1 MKRIVS
7 KKGLALLVAALL
19 VFALLPGAA
28 LADGEVA
35 QVGNN
40 QYTSVQAAI
49 NAVKS
54 GSVSGDIVLIADVT
68 ESVKFEAGTYTLDL
82 NNKTLTGGATDAIYV
97 ANSATLTVKG
107 SGTVK
112 AGAKGY
118 AAVFNNGTTVLA
130 DGLYTRSSGANWYTI
145 VNHGVKMTIEEGVT
159 VDTQT
164 DETSSLVENGYSS
177 YSGSNERVNYVD
189 NTNVAAPKMIINGGA
204 FSAAGYNAV
213 KNDEGGVLEIHGG
226 TFTSKRADGAVIMNW
241 NYATISGGK
250 FIATENNTAVL
261 ANGTWG
267 DHAKGV
273 ATITGGTFIVD
284 ESAEGA
290 TLIWYGQGSGKGGT
304 LEVSNAVFE
313 GTFNQNV
320 TETYAVDITSCSS
333 TNPVPS
339 NLVADGKGEI
349 GLDGKYHVGTTE
361 YLLEHVAATAEMGST
376 IDVVVGSFELNNVSA
391 GVKVTN
397 SGAGKVS
404 ANGVNVAPGNT
415 VTVESGLPFTIVT
428 GTPKDCI
435 VTEGETATFTVEVD
449 FGVNEDKQLG
459 YQWRKSTDG
468 GKTFKV
474 IEGANE
480 ASYTTSKTTLAN
492 NGYQY
497 ECIVFDPGSLM
508 RTRSSLTDADIEAMD
523 GAYLRSRAATL
534 NVKEAG
540 AEPEP
545 GEPVVPPTGD
555 SPLLYAAIGAAVLC
569 LLGLCL
575 PALRKNRG

>member
-1 MKRIVS
+1 M
-7 KKGLALLVAALL
+7 
-19 VFALLPGAA
+19 
-28 LADGEVA
+28 
-35 QVGNN
+35 
-40 QYTSVQAAI
+40 
-49 NAVKS
+49 
-54 GSVSGDIVLIADVT
+54 
-68 ESVKFEAGTYTLDL
+68 
-82 NNKTLTGGATDAIYV
+82 
-97 ANSATLTVKG
+97 
-107 SGTVK
+107 
-112 AGAKGY
+112 
-118 AAVFNNGTTVLA
+118 
-130 DGLYTRSSGANWYTI
+130 
-145 VNHGVKMTIEEGVT
+145 
-159 VDTQT
+159 
-164 DETSSLVENGYSS
+164 
-177 YSGSNERVNYVD
+177 
-189 NTNVAAPKMIINGGA
+189 
-204 FSAAGYNAV
+204 
-213 KNDEGGVLEIHGG
+213 
-226 TFTSKRADGAVIMNW
+226 
-241 NYATISGGK
+241 
-250 FIATENNTAVL
+250 L

-267 DHAKGV
+267 DHAKGE
-273 ATITGGTFIVD
+273 ATISGGTFIVD

-290 TLIWYGQGSGKGGT
+290 TLIWYGQGSGTGGT

-313 GTFNQNV
+313 GTFNEKV
-320 TETYAVDITSCSS
+320 TDIYDVDITSCSS
-333 TNPVPS
+333 TSQVPS
-339 NLVADGKGEI
+339 NLVADGMGEI
-349 GLDGKYHVGTTE
+349 GLDGIYHVGTTNS
-361 YLLEHVAATAEMGST
+361 LLSQVANTEKVST
-376 IDVVVGSFELNNVSA
+376 IDVVVGSFELNNVSG

>member
-28 LADGEVA
+28 LADEPVA
-35 QVGNN
+35 QIGTTEGTTE
-40 QYTSVQAAI
+40 YDSLTDALSAAGEGQI
-49 NAVKS
+49 VKVIANTTVS
-54 GSVSGDIVLIADVT
+54 GS
-68 ESVKFEAGTYTLDL
+68 FELTTTITLDL
-82 NNKTLTGGATDAIYV
+82 NGKTVDWTTSDSVALNVTAGTLTIQDSATGGALNITSTSTK
-97 ANSATLTVKG
+97 ANAYGICARGGNLVLK
-107 SGTVK
+107 SGTVSYSTTTNGSACAAIATGGTSGLTMEGGTVKLLQTADDIVYAYGVFAAGNGVHSFTGGTVELGSGVK
-112 AGAKGY
+112 ADNVYGVCVAM
-118 AAVFNNGTTVLA
+118 F
-130 DGLYTRSSGANWYTI
+130 SSGKPTSIDALTVDASQVPASSEVLCVRGGTSSPMTSVSSGVYK
-145 VNHGVKMTIEEGVT
+145 VNDNPESQPAATGGKSNLQIPSMAKIGSTDFFVGPSIAENVAKATSGDTIEVVIGNLDLTNLPDGVT
-159 VDTQT
+159 V
-164 DETSSLVENGYSS
+164 
-177 YSGSNERVNYVD
+177 
-189 NTNVAAPKMIINGGA
+189 K
-204 FSAAGYNAV
+204 
-213 KNDEGGVLEIHGG
+213 
-226 TFTSKRADGAVIMNW
+226 
-241 NYATISGGK
+241 
-250 FIATENNTAVL
+250 
-261 ANGTWG
+261 
-267 DHAKGV
+267 
-273 ATITGGTFIVD
+273 
-284 ESAEGA
+284 
-290 TLIWYGQGSGKGGT
+290 
-304 LEVSNAVFE
+304 
-313 GTFNQNV
+313 
-320 TETYAVDITSCSS
+320 
-333 TNPVPS
+333 
-339 NLVADGKGEI
+339 
-349 GLDGKYHVGTTE
+349 
-361 YLLEHVAATAEMGST
+361 
-376 IDVVVGSFELNNVSA
+376 
-391 GVKVTN
+391 N